1 MQDRPD
7 RHALLTAVAG
17 FLKTEVSPAVKDPGL
32 RFRLLVATHVLG
44 VVDRE
49 LAGEHAAW
57 AAQRDRL
64 DALGLPVP
72 ADPLDEPA
80 RRAAIAGAHAAL
92 AARIDDAAPG
102 ADLAAERAH
111 VLATLREKLAIVNPR
126 FDLSPT
132 IE

>member
-17 FLKTEVSPAVKDPGL
+17 FLKSDVMPAVKDPGV

-44 VVDRE
+44 VLDRE
-49 LAGEHAAW
+49 LAGEHGAW

-64 DALGLPVP
+64 VALGLPVP
-72 ADPLDEPA
+72 SELLDEPA

-92 AARIDDAAPG
+92 VARIDGAAPG
-102 ADLAAERAH
+102 DGLAAERAH
-111 VLATLREKLAIVNPR
+111 ILATLREKLAVVNPR

>member
-17 FLKTEVSPAVKDPGL
+17 FLKSDVMPAIKDPGV

-49 LAGEHAAW
+49 LAGEHGAW
-57 AAQRDRL
+57 AGQRDRL
-64 DALGLPVP
+64 VALGIAVP
-72 ADPLDEPA
+72 ADLLDEPA
-80 RRAAIAGAHAAL
+80 RRAAIAGAHAEL
-92 AARIDDAAPG
+92 VARIDGAARD
-102 ADLAAERAH
+102 ADLSAERAH
-111 VLATLREKLAIVNPR
+111 IAATLREKLAVVNPR

>member
-17 FLKTEVSPAVKDPGL
+17 FLKSDVLPAVKDPGV

-49 LAGEHAAW
+49 LAGEHDAW

-64 DALGLPVP
+64 EALGLAVP
-72 ADPLDEPA
+72 ADLLDEPG
-80 RRAAIAGAHAAL
+80 RRAAIASAHAAL
-92 AARIDDAAPG
+92 VTRIDAAVPG

-111 VLATLREKLAIVNPR
+111 ILATLREKLAVVNPR